1 MNGTEGDWICVD
13 VNQDGLPELIGQCG
27 NGQWTENKRPID
39 LIFSWNK
46 DKVELVYT
54 DLIDATE
61 FYYYSGNAKICIL

>member
-39 LIFSWNK
+39 LIFHG
-46 DKVELVYT
+46 
-54 DLIDATE
+54 I
-61 FYYYSGNAKICIL
+61 KIR